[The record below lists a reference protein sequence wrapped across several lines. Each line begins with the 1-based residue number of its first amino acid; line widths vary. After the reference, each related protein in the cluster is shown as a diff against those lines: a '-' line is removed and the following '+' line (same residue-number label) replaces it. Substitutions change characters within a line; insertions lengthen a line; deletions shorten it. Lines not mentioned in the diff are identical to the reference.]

1 MKAYLAIL
9 SSRVRTLLQY
19 RAAAIAGVG
28 TQLFFGIVRMMIF
41 DAFYQSSGAAIPMT
55 HQQTITYIWLG
66 QAMILL
72 SLFGVDKDIAE
83 MIRSGSVAYE
93 LTRPLDLYSLWFA
106 RALSGRATPLLMRA
120 IPIFSLAMLFLGLQ
134 PPATIAN
141 GVVFMFATAG
151 ALFLASSIIVLLT
164 VLLLWTISGEG
175 INRLVPAL
183 IFFCSG
189 IAIPLPLFP
198 DWLQSAIAVLPFR
211 GLMDTPFRLYMGHL
225 SGGAAVT
232 ALVHQW
238 MWIVVFV
245 FAGRMVLAR
254 GLRRL
259 VVQGG

>member
-1 MKAYLAIL
+1 MRAYLAIL
-9 SSRVRTLLQY
+9 SSRIRTLLQY
-19 RAAAIAGVG
+19 RAAAIAGVA

-41 DAFYQSSGAAIPMT
+41 DAFYRSSASAVPMS
-55 HQQTITYIWLG
+55 HEQTITYIWLG
-66 QAMILL
+66 QGMILL
-72 SLFGVDKDIAE
+72 ALFGVDKDIAE

-106 RALSGRATPLLMRA
+106 RALSGRATPLVMRA
-120 IPIFSLAMLFLGLQ
+120 IPILSVALLFLGLQ
-134 PPATIAN
+134 PPPTIAN
-141 GVVFMFATAG
+141 ALAFLVAAVG
-151 ALFLASSIIVLLT
+151 ALLLASAIIVLLT

-189 IAIPLPLFP
+189 IAVPLPLFP
-198 DWLQSAIAVLPFR
+198 EWLQSAIAILPFR
-211 GLMDTPFRLYMGHL
+211 ALMDTPFRLYMGHL
-225 SGGAAVT
+225 SGAAALS

-238 MWIVVFV
+238 TWIIVAVL
-245 FAGRMVLAR
+245 AGRMILAR